1 MKSKFGTTAIGQGNA
16 KVVYACFTDP
26 GKKRKINEDNFLAV
40 PDDAVFCV
48 ADGVGGLGAGDL
60 ASRLAVDR
68 IAERLF
74 RSGYTGRD
82 VMVDNLI
89 NEANQEVCKQKKA
102 ISVVMA
108 STIVLARFLADQL
121 EIGHVGDSRAYLW
134 RNKQLNQ
141 LTRDH
146 SLVAELYRHGK
157 IKREEM
163 ENHPKRNVITRAI
176 GVEKKVEPDCIT
188 IPLQD
193 RDTLLLCT
201 DGLTS
206 MLSDNAIDRILTNC
220 QPDLSACG
228 YELVKQANLSG
239 GRDNITVILA
249 TYYARL
255 DLATDKTAA
264 GKSLQQH
271 DSSSPVDRLKV
282 HK

>member
-1 MKSKFGTTAIGQGNA
+1 MKSKFGTIDIGQGSA
-16 KVVYACFTDP
+16 KLVYACFTDP

-40 PDDAVFCV
+40 PDEAVFCV

-74 RSGYTGRD
+74 RSGYNGQD
-82 VMVDNLI
+82 VIVTNLI

-108 STIVLARFLADQL
+108 STIVLAHFLQEQL

-134 RNKQLNQ
+134 RNRQLSQ

-176 GVEKKVEPDCIT
+176 GVERKIEPDFIT
-188 IPLQD
+188 IPLQHS
-193 RDTLLLCT
+193 DTVLLCT

-206 MLSDNAIDRILTNC
+206 MLSDNAIGLILANC
-220 QPDLSACG
+220 KSELSECG
-228 YELVKQANLSG
+228 CELVRQANIAG
-239 GRDNITVILA
+239 GRDNITVVLVR
-249 TYYARL
+249 Y
-255 DLATDKTAA
+255 
-264 GKSLQQH
+264 H
-271 DSSSPVDRLKV
+271 DSEQD
-282 HK
+282 